1 MKVSQ
6 ADDGRD
12 ESMVVTRAHRVSP
25 VSEAVTLAHVR
36 RLDRLTAPALA
47 LLLLASFMPACDKQ
61 GGTSGGGTAAPEDG
75 GAPFGYEDASSPDM
89 AKIPHALAPSDLA
102 GVEARGVTI
111 WRMQRAM
118 RLGDRGFAGFVGVTS
133 AKFVSIASIDPGG
146 SSGQVAYYT
155 WDDEA
160 LADAE
165 AAPEEARN
173 WVVVSL
179 TLDPDEALEPQALE
193 GKPDGEARRTIAAL
207 QLTQEAAR
215 KEYPDARWVAYTF
228 REQVMKAGSPT
239 GLRQTRVYMIGA
251 DDKSPDIE
259 YTVVDPSKRKQ
270 PPQIVDEQLQLAAG
284 ATSSLPLTTPATTP
298 GPSTIARAVA
308 IATVTQKPV
317 EIDDAAGGKWLI
329 APKTGAMTKR

>member
-1 MKVSQ
+1 MTSGVMTSSEQ
-6 ADDGRD
+6 PPRPD
-12 ESMVVTRAHRVSP
+12 
-25 VSEAVTLAHVR
+25 EAVTLTHVR
-36 RLDRLTAPALA
+36 RLARLTATSLS
-47 LLLLASFMPACDKQ
+47 LLTLVAFMPACEKQ
-61 GGTSGGGTAAPEDG
+61 GGTAGGGGSNAPAEG
-75 GAPFGYEDASSPDM
+75 VTFGYEDASSPDM

-102 GVEARGVTI
+102 GVEARGVEI

-133 AKFVSIASIDPGG
+133 AKFVSLASIDPGG

-155 WDDEA
+155 WDEEA
-160 LADAE
+160 LADGDAT
-165 AAPEEARN
+165 PEEARN

-193 GKPDGEARRTIAAL
+193 GQPDGEARRTIAAL
-207 QLTQEAAR
+207 QLAQDAAP
-215 KEYPDARWVAYTF
+215 KHYAGGRWVAYTF
-228 REQVMKAGSPT
+228 REQVMKDGAPT
-239 GLRQTRVYMIGA
+239 GLRQTRIYMIGA

-259 YTVVDPSKRKQ
+259 YTIVDPSKRKQ

-284 ATSSLPLTTPATTP
+284 ATSSLPLTTPAKTP

-308 IATVTQKPV
+308 IATVTEKPV
-317 EIDDAAGGKWLI
+317 EIDDAAGGMWLI